1 MEKKGRKSIL
11 AIDDNVTQLKIFEKL
26 LKSVYELALVK
37 SASEAL
43 GLLQNRSFDLILL
56 DIEMPDV
63 SGFEFLHEIRKI
75 PEYMTKPVVIVTSH
89 SEPDFLAHAKKSS
102 ASGVLT
108 KPVDSEQLHKTI
120 ELAFS
125 TPVAAPF
132 NL

>member
-1 MEKKGRKSIL
+1 MGKKERKSIL
-11 AIDDNVTQLKIFEKL
+11 AIDDNATQLKIFEKFL
-26 LKSVYELALVK
+26 GPHYNLALVK

-43 GLLQNRSFDLILL
+43 GLLKTRKFDLILL

-75 PEYMTKPVVIVTSH
+75 PVYMSKPVVIVTSH
-89 SEPDFLAHAKKSS
+89 SEADIINHAKNSS

-108 KPVDSEQLHKTI
+108 KPVTAKQLSKAI

-125 TPVAAPF
+125 GPIVDPF
-132 NL
+132 HL

>member
-1 MEKKGRKSIL
+1 MSKKEQKAIL
-11 AIDDNVTQLKIFEKL
+11 AIDDNATQLKIFEKFL
-26 LKSVYELALVK
+26 NSSYDLALVK

-43 GLLQNRSFDLILL
+43 ALLKTRHFALILL

-75 PEYMTKPVVIVTSH
+75 PEYMTKPVIIVTSH
-89 SEPDFLAHAKKSS
+89 SEADIISHAKHSS

-108 KPVDSEQLHKTI
+108 KPVNAKQLSKAI

-125 TPVAAPF
+125 GPSVDPF
-132 NL
+132 HL